1 MLLSCK
7 IEISL
12 LMAVLCTFSFP
23 KRLIG
28 FSFQVL
34 SILDISDDLVKKIF
48 MSNTEIS
55 YASKKFKKR
64 NFLCPN
70 SYFITTRSRS
80 FRYDKN

>member
-55 YASKKFKKR
+55 YASKKIKKKK
-64 NFLCPN
+64 FPMPQ
-70 SYFITTRSRS
+70 FI
-80 FRYDKN
+80 FYYYM